1 MGIAISLK
9 DYLEATDV
17 AFDCVT
23 HKRTTRAM
31 ESAVVSRIA
40 AERLAKAVVLR
51 HRDGYVMTVLPAS
64 RTVNIDDVGGWLKQP
79 VALATEEEI
88 APLFPDCELGAI
100 PPLGAAY
107 GMHTLVDQEL
117 DEQDEI
123 YFEAGDH
130 KTLVHL
136 TGRQFRKLT
145 SSETHGR
152 FCASLDVPDDGT
164 AYYGA

>member
-9 DYLEATDV
+9 DYLEARDI

-23 HKRTTRAM
+23 HRRTSRSL
-31 ESAVVSRIA
+31 ESAVVSRIS
-40 AERLAKAVVLR
+40 AERMAKAVVLR

-64 RTVNIDDVGGWLKQP
+64 RDVNMDDVGGCLNQP
-79 VALATEEEI
+79 VALATEDEI
-88 APLFPDCELGAI
+88 APLFPDCEVGAI

-107 GMHTLVDQEL
+107 GLHTLVDDEL
-117 DEQDEI
+117 DRQDDI

-136 TGRQFRKLT
+136 TGKQFRELT
-145 SSETHGR
+145 SGETHGK
-152 FCASLDVPDDGT
+152 FCAQLNVADDG
-164 AYYGA
+164 AYHGA

>member
-9 DYLEATDV
+9 DYLEARDV

-31 ESAVVSRIA
+31 QSAVVSHISG
-40 AERLAKAVVLR
+40 ERLAKAVVLR

-64 RTVNIDDVGGWLKQP
+64 RNVNIDEVGGWLKQP
-79 VALATEEEI
+79 VSLATEDEI
-88 APLFPDCELGAI
+88 APLFPDCEVGAI
-100 PPLGAAY
+100 PPVGAAY
-107 GMHTLVDQEL
+107 GMQTLVDREL
-117 DEQDEI
+117 DAQDDI

-130 KTLVHL
+130 KTLIHL
-136 TGRQFRKLT
+136 TGKQFRELS

-152 FCASLDVPDDGT
+152 FCAAMDLAGDGT
-164 AYYGA
+164 HYHGA